1 MDCWP
6 RFDTLGSPFGRRRM
20 CCACTAALQGRNE
33 KQKLNTSKDF
43 CSNYSQVSRNVPR
56 YAQDRPRHPK
66 TGLRQAQDQP
76 KTAPRQPQDMPRQP
90 QDRPRRAPKPKES
103 DVFPT
108 CKLHETHGAKMTRE
122 PYCKDP
128 NEPGWPQSLKKAM
141 WRRPKKGP
149 KQAQDS

>member
-1 MDCWP
+1 MKNQDQNSIRKKMNFETHFGP
-6 RFDTLGSPFGRRRM
+6 ILNPFGDP
-20 CCACTAALQGRNE
+20 
-33 KQKLNTSKDF
+33 KS
-43 CSNYSQVSRNVPR
+43 
-56 YAQDRPRHPK
+56 AQNGPK
-66 TGLRQAQDQP
+66 TC
-76 KTAPRQPQDMPRQP
+76 QDMPRQP